1 MTARSPLSAD
11 ITASKKI
18 KKIKMSD
25 HYCCWETQTV
35 NMHALLLFLFICF
48 SAHASVWLMTQTVA
62 TVYLLKSGWCRIWG
76 MQHGSVVPLCNASN
90 DVIFFFFSCFLSQH
104 CSELC
109 DEQGMS
115 CQICCNWK
123 ANYFACR
130 HCFLG
135 GWGVEGLN

>member
-1 MTARSPLSAD
+1 
-11 ITASKKI
+11 
-18 KKIKMSD
+18 MSD

-90 DVIFFFFSCFLSQH
+90 DVIFFFLVVSYPSTAQSFV
-104 CSELC
+104 
-109 DEQGMS
+109 MS
-115 CQICCNWK
+115 RVCHARYAVIGKQIILH
-123 ANYFACR
+123 ADTAF
-130 HCFLG
+130 
-135 GWGVEGLN
+135 